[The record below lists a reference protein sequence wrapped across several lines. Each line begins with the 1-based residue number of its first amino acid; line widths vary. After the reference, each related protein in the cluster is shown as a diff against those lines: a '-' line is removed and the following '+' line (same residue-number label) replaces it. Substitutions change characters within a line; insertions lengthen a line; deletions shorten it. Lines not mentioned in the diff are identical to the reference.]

1 MRECGFSVCV
11 PVRFAKFEAEAAASF
26 LVSNSA
32 VVPFSYRQT
41 DTSVLFGAG
50 EIGRKARAKRRFALG
65 QEGAV
70 ARSGVA
76 HWALA
81 GAPKRN

>member
-1 MRECGFSVCV
+1 MRV
-11 PVRFAKFEAEAAASF
+11 PVRFAKFDEAEAADSVCYAMYSDCF
-26 LVSNSA
+26 
-32 VVPFSYRQT
+32 PFSDRQT
-41 DTSVLFGAG
+41 DTSALFGAG
-50 EIGRKARAKRRFALG
+50 EIDRKARAKRRFALG

>member
-11 PVRFAKFEAEAAASF
+11 CRCGSPSLRRKQRSFAACF
-26 LVSNSA
+26 L
-32 VVPFSYRQT
+32 FSDRQT

-50 EIGRKARAKRRFALG
+50 EIDRKARAKRRFALG